1 MLKLDL
7 PRLERDGSLS
17 FEASVPPDDPLWE
30 GSDLR
35 FEGDVLVRGQASVSG
50 SGEIV
55 VRMRVEGLRIAECRR
70 CLAPVRELLDEDFIV
85 VYGDAGEVGDGEE
98 SDIRPLAGDVLT
110 LDLSEALREELILAT
125 DRWVECGADCAGLCP
140 ICGVNRNEETCDCSP
155 DEPDPRWDA
164 LRALQ
169 KE

>member
-17 FEASVPPDDPLWE
+17 FEAAVPADDPLWE

-35 FEGDVLVRGQASVSG
+35 FEGDVHVRGRASVSG

-55 VRMRVEGLRIAECRR
+55 VQMHVEAARVAECRR
-70 CLAPVRELLDEDFIV
+70 CLDPVRIPLERDVVL
-85 VYGDAGEVGDGEE
+85 VYGDADEVEE
-98 SDIRPLAGDVLT
+98 DEDSDIRPLAGDVMT
-110 LDLSEALREELILAT
+110 LELGDALREELILAT
-125 DRWVECGADCAGLCP
+125 DRWVECRTDCAGLCP
-140 ICGVNRNEETCDCSP
+140 ICGVNRNEETCECSP

-169 KE
+169 SE

>member
-17 FEASVPPDDPLWE
+17 FEATVPPDDPLWK

-50 SGEIV
+50 TGEIV
-55 VRMRVEGLRIAECRR
+55 VRMHVDAMRTGECRR
-70 CLAPVRELLDEDFIV
+70 CLEPVRISLDEDFIL
-85 VYGDAGEVGDGEE
+85 VYGESGEDDDEG
-98 SDIRPLAGDVLT
+98 SDIRPLAGDVMSLE
-110 LDLSEALREELILAT
+110 LGEALREELILT
-125 DRWVECGADCAGLCP
+125 TTRWLECRSDCAGLCP

-169 KE
+169 SE